1 MVYRQPYLSL
11 RIEHAA
17 QIAPSNRK
25 VRSCLDRLQVA
36 GLGKQNVIYSGLI
49 RELKGTR
56 AARYARPPIVAP
68 QLLSLSLFHT
78 RSPFPS
84 FFFSPFILLS
94 LISKEKEHILPLYI
108 TSVSVPHHVSPFYL
122 QTLDSFDVPLEL
134 PESLHD
140 FLRSDNCVC
149 EIIFQVLGS
158 Y

>member
-49 RELKGTR
+49 RELKETR

-68 QLLSLSLFHT
+68 QLLSLSLSHTLSLSIFLFLSFHPLVINLEGKRT
-78 RSPFPS
+78 YFAILYHFCFRSSPCLSFPS
-84 FFFSPFILLS
+84 SNVGQFRRPFRAARISP
-94 LISKEKEHILPLYI
+94 
-108 TSVSVPHHVSPFYL
+108 
-122 QTLDSFDVPLEL
+122 
-134 PESLHD
+134 
-140 FLRSDNCVC
+140 
-149 EIIFQVLGS
+149 
-158 Y
+158 

>member
-17 QIAPSNRK
+17 EIAPSNRK

-84 FFFSPFILLS
+84 FLSFHPLVINLEGKRTYFATLYHFCFRSSPCLSILS
-94 LISKEKEHILPLYI
+94 SNVGQFRRPFRAARISP
-108 TSVSVPHHVSPFYL
+108 
-122 QTLDSFDVPLEL
+122 
-134 PESLHD
+134 
-140 FLRSDNCVC
+140 
-149 EIIFQVLGS
+149 
-158 Y
+158 